1 MATTVEEI
9 CPSVEVLTGRASETS
24 IPCPTQGCSKVFHN
38 RSCLRMHLIKTH
50 GVACEDK
57 NIYTPGQ
64 GKSRVEKRFYCPV
77 KYCVR
82 GQGTKRHFPRMSQ
95 LKQHYMTIHAEKKNV
110 CSKCGKG
117 FGLPDACRRHELKCG
132 QLFTCSC
139 GCPYT
144 TREALL
150 THTRRQMHKLPEC
163 YTTNK
168 ESSKPP
174 VPATAV
180 TLVVVKPTIPIIP
193 SVKKNSGKK
202 DGQYQQT
209 TKTMPNPS

>member
-95 LKQHYMTIHAEKKNV
+95 LKQV
-110 CSKCGKG
+110 
-117 FGLPDACRRHELKCG
+117 
-132 QLFTCSC
+132 
-139 GCPYT
+139 
-144 TREALL
+144 
-150 THTRRQMHKLPEC
+150 THI
-163 YTTNK
+163 YNK
-168 ESSKPP
+168 DQQSTDSFFSSFFFRGGGGGGGG
-174 VPATAV
+174 VF
-180 TLVVVKPTIPIIP
+180 LSIL
-193 SVKKNSGKK
+193 
-202 DGQYQQT
+202 
-209 TKTMPNPS
+209 